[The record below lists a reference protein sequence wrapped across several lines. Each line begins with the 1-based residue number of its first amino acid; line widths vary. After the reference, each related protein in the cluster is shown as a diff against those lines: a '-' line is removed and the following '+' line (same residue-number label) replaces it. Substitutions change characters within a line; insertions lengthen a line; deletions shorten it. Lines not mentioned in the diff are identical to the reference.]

1 MSFYCIRS
9 TNYFNLTT
17 LDTLGYSVIN
27 VNMKVRKK
35 IKKEKKDNSTK
46 NDYFIYCRSE
56 KCGQYIRP
64 DWRSFFDKR
73 YCKDCVQ

>member
-1 MSFYCIRS
+1 MPYIYYTHSLPTY
-9 TNYFNLTT
+9 LTT

-46 NDYFIYCRSE
+46 NDYFIYCRND

-64 DWRSFFDKR
+64 DWRSSFDKR
-73 YCKDCVQ
+73 YCKDCV